1 MLADVLHK
9 SEAISV
15 APAQIMGSPSH
26 LQDIS
31 EKFMAGADG
40 LPTVGPQF
48 APISPKE
55 SSSCQ
60 PSIVPG
66 VRHSVTRSDQA

>member
-1 MLADVLHK
+1 MFADVSHK
-9 SEAISV
+9 SEAISG
-15 APAQIMGSPSH
+15 ASAQVMGSPSQ

-31 EKFMAGADG
+31 EKFVAGVDG

-66 VRHSVTRSDQA
+66 VRH